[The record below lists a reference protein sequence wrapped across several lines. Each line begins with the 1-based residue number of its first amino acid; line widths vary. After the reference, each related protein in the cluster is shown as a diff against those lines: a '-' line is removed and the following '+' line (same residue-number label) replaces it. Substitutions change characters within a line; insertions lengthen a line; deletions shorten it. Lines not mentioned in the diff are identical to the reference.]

1 MTNQERSKLYGI
13 IAGIVAGVVAI
24 LLVAGFKIIPE
35 GHIGVKTQLGA
46 IVADDLGAGPHFSVP
61 FVQSI
66 KSVNVQEQAYEFSA
80 AAYTKDTQTVESIS
94 GKLNYQYDRS
104 QLSHIIRTIGIKNVE
119 SKIIVPQVNS
129 ILKNAI
135 GGFKAEDLV
144 QGRSVLQEQVESELR
159 TSLATSGIVVTAF
172 NIENID
178 FEDSFEEV
186 IRAKVAAEQEALRMR
201 NETVAKEEQAKQTVI
216 AAQAAADSQRLEAEA
231 EAYAIELI
239 QKQLAASPK
248 YIELKKVEKWNGQ
261 WPQIMGNTINPFV
274 TMDN

>member
-1 MTNQERSKLYGI
+1 MKVKI
-13 IAGIVAGVVAI
+13 ISAVVAI
-24 LLVAGFKIIPE
+24 VVGIVLIAGFRIIPE
-35 GHIGVKTQLGA
+35 GHIGVKTQLGR
-46 IVADDLGAGPHFSVP
+46 IVSSDLGAGPHLSIP
-61 FVQSI
+61 FIQSI
-66 KSVNVQEQAYEFSA
+66 KSVSVQEQAYEFSA
-80 AAYTKDTQTVESIS
+80 AAYTKDTQTVENIQ

-104 QLSHIIRTIGIKNVE
+104 KLSDIIRNIGIKNVE

-144 QGRSVLQEQVESELR
+144 QGRATLQEQVESELR
-159 TSLATSGIVVTAF
+159 TSLAQSGINVTAF

-216 AAQAAADSQRLEAEA
+216 AAQAKADSQRLEAEA

-248 YIELKKVEKWNGQ
+248 YIELKKVEKWDGK
-261 WPQIMGNTINPFV
+261 WPQIMGNTVNPFV
-274 TMDN
+274 TME

>member
-1 MTNQERSKLYGI
+1 MNKRKILVPI
-13 IAGIVAGVVAI
+13 IAVVAI
-24 LLVAGFKIIPE
+24 LLLLVVGGFRIIPE

-46 IVADDLGAGPHFSVP
+46 IVASDLNAGPHLSIP
-61 FVQSI
+61 FVQRI
-66 KSVNVQEQAYEFSA
+66 QSVNVQEQAYEFNAS
-80 AAYTKDTQTVESIS
+80 AYTKDTQTVENIQ

-104 QLSHIIRTIGIKNVE
+104 QLSGIIRNIGIKNVE

-144 QGRSVLQEQVESELR
+144 QNRSSLQEQVESELR
-159 TSLATSGIVVTAF
+159 ASLAQAGIAVTAL

-216 AAQAAADSQRLEAEA
+216 AAQAQADSQRVKAEA
-231 EAYAIELI
+231 EAYAIKLI
-239 QKQLAASPK
+239 QEQLAASPK
-248 YIELKKVEKWNGQ
+248 YIELKKVEKWNGE
-261 WPQIMGNTINPFV
+261 WPQIMGDTINPFV
-274 TMDN
+274 SLSEAG

>member
-1 MTNQERSKLYGI
+1 MRKYKVAAI
-13 IAGIVAGVVAI
+13 IVAVVAI
-24 LLVAGFKIIPE
+24 ITLVAGFKIIPE

-46 IVADDLGAGPHFSVP
+46 IVSSDLGAGPHLSIP
-61 FVQSI
+61 FVQKI
-66 KSVNVQEQAYEFSA
+66 KSVNVQEQAYEFNAS
-80 AAYTKDTQTVESIS
+80 AYTKDTQTVENIQ

-104 QLSHIIRTIGIKNVE
+104 QLSDIIRNIGIKNVE

-144 QGRSVLQEQVESELR
+144 QNRSTLQEQVESELR
-159 TSLATSGIVVTAF
+159 TSLAQSGIIVTAL

-216 AAQAAADSQRLEAEA
+216 AAQAEADSQRVTAEA
-231 EAYAIELI
+231 EAYAIKLI
-239 QKQLAASPK
+239 QEQLAASPK
-248 YIELKKVEKWNGQ
+248 YIELKKVEKWNGE
-261 WPQIMGNTINPFV
+261 WPQIMGNSVNPFV
-274 TMDN
+274 TLDGAN

>member
-1 MTNQERSKLYGI
+1 MSRRKITTV
-13 IAGIVAGVVAI
+13 AIVAMVT
-24 LLVAGFKIIPE
+24 LLALCVGGFRIIPE

-46 IVADDLGAGPHFSVP
+46 IVSSDLGAGPHLSIP
-61 FVQSI
+61 FVQKI
-66 KSVNVQEQAYEFSA
+66 KSVNVQEQAYEFNAS
-80 AAYTKDTQTVESIS
+80 AYTKDTQTVENIQ
-94 GKLNYQYDRS
+94 GKLNYQYDRA
-104 QLSHIIRTIGIKNVE
+104 QLSDIIRNIGIKNVE

-144 QGRSVLQEQVESELR
+144 QNRSALQEQVEGELR
-159 TSLATSGIVVTAF
+159 DALAMSGITVTAL

-216 AAQAAADSQRLEAEA
+216 AAQAQADSQRVKAEA
-231 EAYAIELI
+231 EAYAIKLI
-239 QKQLAASPK
+239 QEQLAASPK
-248 YIELKKVEKWNGQ
+248 YIELKKVEKWNGE
-261 WPQIMGNTINPFV
+261 WPQIMGSTINPFV
-274 TMDN
+274 TLPGTN